1 MEAAVEF
8 EKLLTLFELE
18 ATDGMP
24 CSVRSRYEGRLLV
37 LRSTL
42 HEQQHV
48 YPLGAILVSI
58 GAVTDEQLN
67 RALHAQVQSH
77 TRKLLGEF
85 LVELGFTSREK
96 LSHAL
101 AIQASPAAR
110 TPSTRIA

>member
-8 EKLLTLFELE
+8 EKLQLLIKLE

-24 CSVRSRYEGRLLV
+24 CSVRSRYEKRLV
-37 LRSTL
+37 ALRSTL
-42 HEQQHV
+42 QEQHHA

-67 RALHAQVQSH
+67 RALHAQEQSH
-77 TRKLLGEF
+77 TKKLLGEF
-85 LVELGFTSREK
+85 LVEMNLTSREK

-101 AIQASPAAR
+101 AIQLSAAQ
-110 TPSTRIA
+110 TSYSRIS

>member
-8 EKLLTLFELE
+8 EKLQVLIKLE

-24 CSVRSRYEGRLLV
+24 CSVRSRYEKRLVV

-42 HEQQHV
+42 HEQHHA

-67 RALHAQVQSH
+67 RALQAQEGSQPK
-77 TRKLLGEF
+77 KLLGEF
-85 LVELGFTSREK
+85 LVEMDFTSREK
-96 LSHAL
+96 LSRAL
-101 AIQASPAAR
+101 VIQRNAAQTSLSR
-110 TPSTRIA
+110 VA

>member
-8 EKLLTLFELE
+8 EKLQVLIKLE

-24 CSVRSRYEGRLLV
+24 CSVQSRYEKRLVV

-42 HEQQHV
+42 QEQHHA

-67 RALHAQVQSH
+67 HALHAQEQSQPK
-77 TRKLLGEF
+77 KLLGEF
-85 LVELGFTSREK
+85 LVEMDFISRKK

-101 AIQASPAAR
+101 AIQTSSAQP
-110 TPSTRIA
+110 PYPPIE

>member
-8 EKLLTLFELE
+8 EKLLTLFKLE

-24 CSVRSRYEGRLLV
+24 CSVRSRYEKRLVV

-42 HEQQHV
+42 HEQHHA

-67 RALHAQVQSH
+67 RALQAQEGSQPK
-77 TRKLLGEF
+77 KLLGEF
-85 LVELGFTSREK
+85 LVEMNLISREK

-101 AIQASPAAR
+101 AIQRSAAQ
-110 TPSTRIA
+110 TPRSRIA